1 MRKPRYPKV
10 VAVRRLVVND
20 RNGTRRPGADQNVLG
35 GLVGRAQDLV
45 ESAGVRRV
53 ECANRA
59 VCAGAGSVGSLID
72 VARSLRSGAGSPGG
86 SSRPFRSARAW
97 GATRSRRSAR
107 ARGTA
112 RGGCATGAA
121 HATGSN
127 RATRGALPAH
137 VAHATASD
145 RAPPGGGPAALGRP
159 ARADRAAAPPGFA
172 APAGTY
178 AAATSAR
185 VAGRAGSSASRGRSP
200 RWRAAIH
207 EDRQHNNGCQSQLRF
222 HHACSLGLPK
232 HIRHLQSERKKTSG
246 RPRLTIRICLHYTNL
261 VRPKMHIWPLPSPPS
276 GTSGPHLPLPTP
288 RAARAPSPSGEYTPS
303 RKMVHRCGL
312 RRKSLLASWMTVTA
326 PV

>member
-20 RNGTRRPGADQNVLG
+20 RNGTRRTGAERVLDGGVGVASGADQNVLG

-86 SSRPFRSARAW
+86 SSRPFRSARAC
-97 GATRSRRSAR
+97 
-107 ARGTA
+107 GTA

-145 RAPPGGGPAALGRP
+145 RAALGGGT
-159 ARADRAAAPPGFA
+159 ADRGAA
-172 APAGTY
+172 
-178 AAATSAR
+178 
-185 VAGRAGSSASRGRSP
+185 
-200 RWRAAIH
+200 
-207 EDRQHNNGCQSQLRF
+207 
-222 HHACSLGLPK
+222 
-232 HIRHLQSERKKTSG
+232 
-246 RPRLTIRICLHYTNL
+246 
-261 VRPKMHIWPLPSPPS
+261 
-276 GTSGPHLPLPTP
+276 
-288 RAARAPSPSGEYTPS
+288 
-303 RKMVHRCGL
+303 
-312 RRKSLLASWMTVTA
+312 
-326 PV
+326 

>member
-20 RNGTRRPGADQNVLG
+20 RNGTRRTGAERVLDGGVGVASGADQNVLG

-107 ARGTA
+107 A
-112 RGGCATGAA
+112 
-121 HATGSN
+121 
-127 RATRGALPAH
+127 ALPPRVPPPPAG
-137 VAHATASD
+137 D
-145 RAPPGGGPAALGRP
+145 RAALGGGTAELGRA

-178 AAATSAR
+178 AAATSDR

-232 HIRHLQSERKKTSG
+232 LIRHLQSERKKTSG

-288 RAARAPSPSGEYTPS
+288 LAARAPSPSGEYTPS